1 MKKKL
6 VGLLAGALM
15 GSIVFAGSGAAAE
28 DISGEWYL
36 HLMKVEEQEYDP
48 TAFGMEITLT
58 LNEDG
63 TAQVDSMGEITEGTW
78 SETEEGWLLEAD
90 GELTV
95 TLEDDI
101 LVVASTD
108 AEDPTV
114 MEFSREKPE
123 AKEESPLITDAAL
136 EDFNGTWKLDSIYMS
151 GMTFPANMFGESV
164 TEISIEDGK
173 ITYHSEMDS
182 GDEETGVVST
192 DFTVDGVFEDGVL
205 SVEASEDTQYTSLK
219 LQLHE
224 DGTMSDGY
232 TAPAEEEEE
241 TEIESETEA
250 DEAESEDDY
259 EFDLDSIYMIYV
271 RAE

>member
-15 GSIVFAGSGAAAE
+15 GSIAFAGSGMAAE
-28 DISGEWYL
+28 DISGDWYL
-36 HLMKVEEQEYDP
+36 HLMKVEDQEYDP
-48 TAFGMEITLT
+48 SAFGMEITLT

-63 TAQVDSMGEITEGTW
+63 TAQVDSMGEVTEGTW
-78 SETEEGWLLEAD
+78 SETEEGWTLDAD

-95 TLEDDI
+95 TLEDGI
-101 LVVASTD
+101 LVLTPTD
-108 AEDPTV
+108 GEDPTI

-136 EDFNGTWKLDSIYMS
+136 EDFNGTWKLDSIFMS
-151 GMTFPANMFGESV
+151 GMTLPANMFGESV

-192 DFTVDGVFEDGVL
+192 DFTVDGVFD
-205 SVEASEDTQYTSLK
+205 TSLK

-250 DEAESEDDY
+250 ESESEDDY
-259 EFDLDSIYMIYV
+259 EFDLNSMYMIYV